1 MKLKI
6 INKIFSLFFIFLFAF
21 VVETIDGQTLLPDRQ
36 TRNLQRIATQLEMSG
51 RFSMAAE
58 RYIAILKQNPRN
70 LSSYFGA
77 KRCLLR
83 TGNYDKFENLIL
95 FLQKSR
101 RDLRYEV
108 DLAEIEFLKGHEKKA
123 LAHWKRIITENSKN
137 HQAYSLVGSALMEHH
152 LDDEA
157 INIYK
162 QARKTF
168 KDPNIYIFEMANIY
182 ASRSDFKP
190 FTLEYLKYLQKN
202 PGQVSFIESRFAS
215 VTKTPEI
222 SDEIAKTLKK
232 EIKSN
237 EAISKEIYQILGG
250 LFTRQKKY
258 KEAFSFYLKL
268 ENENEKGMIKRKKA
282 QVKGQALFNFGN
294 TALKDG
300 AFEYAQNAFQLLV
313 KNYPKSSYA
322 LRAEFGLAMLYEG
335 QKMYPQAIQ
344 AYNNF
349 ANLHPKSIEA
359 LRAKMRIGD
368 IYFNNLFQVD
378 RAKEAYQKI
387 VRDYPNTSLKT
398 EALFRLAACG
408 LVEDDLKGAKANL
421 QKILHESRTL
431 KNENR
436 QKAELILAK
445 ISFYQARPTAALQ
458 QLQKIVN
465 ADNKSKTP
473 DLNENDALELSM
485 LIQEN
490 LNDSTGLAVL
500 AKARLLNM
508 QRRYKESKKFIDD
521 YLQENNQT
529 QLQDEL
535 YLLLADDL
543 RHLGEY
549 NLAIEK
555 MNQVYGNEEG
565 LYRDLA
571 LLKAGEI
578 YQDDLKDLKKA
589 QESYE
594 SLLAD
599 FPTSIYLEEARKKIR
614 NLDNIK

>member
-1 MKLKI
+1 MKLTI
-6 INKIFSLFFIFLFAF
+6 MNKIFSLFFIFLFSV

-36 TRNLQRIATQLEMSG
+36 TRNLQRIAAQLEMSG

-83 TGNYDKFENLIL
+83 IGDYDKFENLIL
-95 FLQKSR
+95 LLQKSR
-101 RDLRYEV
+101 RDLRYQV
-108 DLAEIEFLKGHEKKA
+108 DLAEIEFLKGHEKNA
-123 LAHWKRIITENSKN
+123 LAHWKRIITENVKN
-137 HQAYSLVGSALMEHH
+137 HQAYSLVGSALVEHH
-152 LDDEA
+152 LYEEA

-168 KDPNIYIFEMANIY
+168 HDSNIYIFEMANIY
-182 ASRSDFKP
+182 ALRSDFKP
-190 FTLEYLKYLQKN
+190 FTLEYLKYLNRN

-215 VTKTPEI
+215 IAKTPEI
-222 SDEIAKTLKK
+222 SDEIAKTLKS
-232 EIKSN
+232 EIKSHV
-237 EAISKEIYQILGG
+237 AISREIYQILGG
-250 LFTRQKKY
+250 LYTRQKKY

-268 ENENEKGMIKRKKA
+268 ENENEKRTNKKEKA
-282 QVKGQALFNFGN
+282 RVKGRALFNFGN

-300 AFEYAQNAFQLLV
+300 AFEYAQNAFQMLV
-313 KNYPKSSYA
+313 KKYPKSPYA

-344 AYNNF
+344 AYNDF
-349 ANLHPKSIEA
+349 AKAHQKTTEA

-368 IYFNNLFQVD
+368 IYFNNLFQVEQ
-378 RAKEAYQKI
+378 AKETYQKI

-398 EALFRLAACG
+398 DALFRLAECG
-408 LVEDDLKGAKANL
+408 LAEDDLKSAKANL
-421 QKILHESRTL
+421 QKILRESKTV

-436 QKAELILAK
+436 QKAELMLAK
-445 ISFYQARPTAALQ
+445 IAFYQAQPTTALQ
-458 QLQKIVN
+458 QLQKLIE
-465 ADNKSKTP
+465 ADKKSKTP

-490 LNDSTGLAVL
+490 LSDSTGLAVL
-500 AKARLLNM
+500 ARARLLNI
-508 QRRYKESKKFIDD
+508 QRRYEESKKVIND
-521 YLQENNQT
+521 YLQENNRT
-529 QLQDEL
+529 LLQGEL
-535 YLLLADDL
+535 YLLLGDDL

-549 NLAIEK
+549 NQAIEK
-555 MNQVYGNEEG
+555 MNQVYANEEG

-578 YQDDLKDLKKA
+578 YQEDLKDLKKA
-589 QESYE
+589 QQSYE
-594 SLLAD
+594 NLLKD
-599 FPTSIYLEEARKKIR
+599 FPTSIYLEEARKRIR
-614 NLDNIK
+614 NMDSVK